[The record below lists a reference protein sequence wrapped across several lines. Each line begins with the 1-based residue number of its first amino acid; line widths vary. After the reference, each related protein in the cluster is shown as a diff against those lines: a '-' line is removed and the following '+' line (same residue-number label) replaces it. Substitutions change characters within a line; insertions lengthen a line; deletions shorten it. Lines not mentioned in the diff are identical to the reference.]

1 MTTDPHAA
9 YQFGQFTL
17 VPTERRLVC
26 DGKVVPL
33 TPKVFDTL
41 VLLVKNPGRLI
52 EKEELLRALWPH
64 SVVEE
69 VALAH
74 NVSQLRKALG
84 DLAED
89 PKFIETVP
97 KRGYRFIAAVREQ
110 VSRQYRP
117 QRGPARGLQP
127 CTTPRGLD
135 RQSWGRLRRCSCW
148 LPARRRTFTPR
159 QLAKGLPEPFLRF
172 TH

>member
-1 MTTDPHAA
+1 MTTDLPAA

-84 DLAED
+84 DPAED
-89 PKFIETVP
+89 PKFVGEIASE
-97 KRGYRFIAAVREQ
+97 RYR
-110 VSRQYRP
+110 
-117 QRGPARGLQP
+117 
-127 CTTPRGLD
+127 
-135 RQSWGRLRRCSCW
+135 
-148 LPARRRTFTPR
+148 
-159 QLAKGLPEPFLRF
+159 
-172 TH
+172 